1 MQVVTTECTG
11 TDASAGSI
19 EVPALAPA
27 SGRSWHDAVFRLR
40 GWLVLAVVGVL
51 LAATVVTR
59 GWPRPVLADTLLAA
73 PIVALGVA
81 MRVWA
86 RSYLLRG
93 TNTRRVHA
101 RRLVEGGPYR
111 RLRNPIY
118 FGNIFAAAGLALAF
132 AGPVAA
138 ILALVLLFTV
148 YSGVVR
154 SEEAVLR
161 RTFPE
166 RFERLSL
173 VPRWWPRSRL
183 PPLAADAD
191 APAPQFLRALR
202 SEGQRIAGFAT
213 AWVAAFWLARLLT

>member
-19 EVPALAPA
+19 EVPAVAPV

-59 GWPRPVLADTLLAA
+59 GWPRPAPADTLLAA
-73 PIVALGVA
+73 PLVALGVA

-86 RSYLLRG
+86 RCYLLRG

-166 RFERLSL
+166 RFER
-173 VPRWWPRSRL
+173 WWPRSRL

-191 APAPQFLRALR
+191 APAPQILRALR
-202 SEGQRIAGFAT
+202 AEGQRIAGFAT